1 MAINP
6 LDNPEF
12 DMMYQDALYSLY
24 AGAVM
29 PHDRDILAM
38 APLPTDVVDPFAS
51 QDVDPRQ
58 IMGFAYNS
66 LVTWIDEAKK
76 ANYFSK
82 RFTDLSKLVMKG
94 VMTMGRGLVTLHN
107 RGEDLSQAPMQ
118 IGELISV
125 SSYHFRKSY
134 LGVIQTAKSHPEIS
148 ERLLINQL
156 SWTNLLLRLYKT
168 RDKLASGT
176 RGRGP
181 GISKDSGFRIQ
192 GSENSEDGTL
202 SYSECGIR
210 NAELSADSRNV
221 ERSGSSGHA
230 LPDVA
235 ALFEPAALAAP
246 RALTSLDGSKNPSG
260 SRRHALGTSNAEC
273 GTLSNSECGMR
284 NSESL
289 HNSECGM
296 RNSELGIVNSEARIS
311 KPKGKTSETE
321 RTDEVKEGTGYEPE
335 TSEARTE
342 KAEESSSEKE
352 TVNGQAEEKISE
364 VETQGITETSEAQSN
379 AECGIRNSE
388 GEKTDPE
395 RTIRDDPEAL
405 SKGECGIV
413 NYEACKAEPEKDAP
427 EAERTEDEEPPG
439 ILPEPG
445 PSPGVPD
452 EKSGAEPSSE
462 DRLHACKQSADDPP
476 RNDSGGVD
484 GPFYLEVLRHA
495 FARSADNEDGRVIF
509 TSDEICYLAHD
520 PAFAEIYP
528 DQAADMRRIL
538 AQLDG

>member
-6 LDNPEF
+6 FNNPTF
-12 DMMYQDALYSLY
+12 GMMYKDALYSLY

-29 PHDRDILAM
+29 PHDREILAM
-38 APLPTDVVDPFAS
+38 APLPADVVDPFAS

-168 RDKLASGT
+168 RDKLASGA
-176 RGRGP
+176 RGRGS
-181 GISKDSGFRIQ
+181 GISEDSGFRIQ
-192 GSENSEDGTL
+192 GSENSEFG
-202 SYSECGIR
+202 R
-210 NAELSADSRNV
+210 RKAESLPDSQSASNH
-221 ERSGSSGHA
+221 GHA

-246 RALTSLDGSKNPSG
+246 HALTSLDGSKSPVG
-260 SRRHALGTSNAEC
+260 SRRNALGT
-273 GTLSNSECGMR
+273 L
-284 NSESL
+284 
-289 HNSECGM
+289 
-296 RNSELGIVNSEARIS
+296 
-311 KPKGKTSETE
+311 
-321 RTDEVKEGTGYEPE
+321 
-335 TSEARTE
+335 
-342 KAEESSSEKE
+342 
-352 TVNGQAEEKISE
+352 
-364 VETQGITETSEAQSN
+364 SN
-379 AECGIRNSE
+379 AECGIRNAESLTNSE
-388 GEKTDPE
+388 CRNRNAESGIVNSEDRISEPEEKTSE
-395 RTIRDDPEAL
+395 AENSGTTDDPETRTEEAEAGNPEAKSDSEFGMRNAESL
-405 SKGECGIV
+405 PDSECEIV
-413 NYEACKAEPEKDAP
+413 NSETGTSGITNDSEAPIGQS
-427 EAERTEDEEPPG
+427 EEIGNKSESTVHEESPG
-439 ILPEPG
+439 SFPEPDPTSG
-445 PSPGVPD
+445 DLNDVPGNDPGGG
-452 EKSGAEPSSE
+452 ELIHETGQSG
-462 DRLHACKQSADDPP
+462 DDPP
-476 RNDSGGVD
+476 GLSPGGMD

-509 TSDEICYLAHD
+509 TTDEIVYLAHD

-528 DQAADMRRIL
+528 EQAADMRRIL

>member
-1 MAINP
+1 MAVNP
-6 LDNPEF
+6 FDNQTF
-12 DMMYQDALYSLY
+12 SMMYKDALYSLY

-29 PHDRDILAM
+29 PHEREILAM
-38 APLPTDVVDPFAS
+38 APLPADVVDPFAS

-168 RDKLASGT
+168 RDKLASGV
-176 RGRGP
+176 RGRGS

-192 GSENSEDGTL
+192 GSENSEGGMRN
-202 SYSECGIR
+202 SES
-210 NAELSADSRNV
+210 LPDTKSALNH
-221 ERSGSSGHA
+221 GHA

-246 RALTSLDGSKNPSG
+246 RALSSLDGSKSPSG
-260 SRRHALGTSNAEC
+260 SRRNVL
-273 GTLSNSECGMR
+273 GTLSNA
-284 NSESL
+284 
-289 HNSECGM
+289 ECGM
-296 RNSELGIVNSEARIS
+296 RNSELGIVNSEDHIS
-311 KPKGKTSETE
+311 KTCETKTPEAMTEEAKNSRSVTETVNSPAEEKSSEA
-321 RTDEVKEGTGYEPE
+321 E
-335 TSEARTE
+335 TSGITDDPQAGCEEAKTDVPEREITE
-342 KAEESSSEKE
+342 DKESHGSFLERDLSPGDSNEVTGDDLGRKELIHEVSTDNLEQSSSEIGLSGKPDNPE
-352 TVNGQAEEKISE
+352 RA
-364 VETQGITETSEAQSN
+364 
-379 AECGIRNSE
+379 E
-388 GEKTDPE
+388 GEE
-395 RTIRDDPEAL
+395 
-405 SKGECGIV
+405 S
-413 NYEACKAEPEKDAP
+413 
-427 EAERTEDEEPPG
+427 PG
-439 ILPEPG
+439 IFSDPG
-445 PSPGVPD
+445 GNKLIHETGQPT
-452 EKSGAEPSSE
+452 
-462 DRLHACKQSADDPP
+462 DDPP
-476 RNDSGGVD
+476 ELSPGSMDK
-484 GPFYLEVLRHA
+484 PFYLEVLHHA
-495 FARSADNEDGRVIF
+495 FARSADNEDDKIIF
-509 TSDEICYLAHD
+509 TTDEICYLAHD

-538 AQLDG
+538 AQLIRDGDGFTSHDG

>member
-6 LDNPEF
+6 FDNPEF
-12 DMMYQDALYSLY
+12 GMMYKDALYSLY

-29 PHDRDILAM
+29 PHEREILAM

-82 RFTDLSKLVMKG
+82 RFTDLSRLVMKG

-168 RDKLASGT
+168 RDKLASGV
-176 RGRGP
+176 RGRGS
-181 GISKDSGFRIQ
+181 GINKDSGFRIQ
-192 GSENSEDGTL
+192 GSENSEGGTL
-202 SYSECGIR
+202 SNSECGRR
-210 NAELSADSRNV
+210 NAELSAGSRNA

-246 RALTSLDGSKNPSG
+246 RALTSLDGSKSPAG
-260 SRRHALGTSNAEC
+260 SHRNALGT
-273 GTLSNSECGMR
+273 L
-284 NSESL
+284 
-289 HNSECGM
+289 
-296 RNSELGIVNSEARIS
+296 
-311 KPKGKTSETE
+311 
-321 RTDEVKEGTGYEPE
+321 
-335 TSEARTE
+335 
-342 KAEESSSEKE
+342 
-352 TVNGQAEEKISE
+352 
-364 VETQGITETSEAQSN
+364 SN
-379 AECGIRNSE
+379 AECGIRNAEGGIMNSE
-388 GEKTDPE
+388 D
-395 RTIRDDPEAL
+395 R
-405 SKGECGIV
+405 
-413 NYEACKAEPEKDAP
+413 KAEPEEKALETETP
-427 EAERTEDEEPPG
+427 EAGCEKADHSGFGKETANGPAEEKSSEAKTSGTANDPVAGCEKTEPDNPERENTEDKESPVSFLKREISPG
-439 ILPEPG
+439 DSDKGTGDDPGKAEQIHEVSTCNSEQSDSVWERSEDELTPDSIPEPG
-445 PSPGVPD
+445 GG
-452 EKSGAEPSSE
+452 ELKHETGQ
-462 DRLHACKQSADDPP
+462 LGDDPP
-476 RNDSGGVD
+476 GSSPGGAE

-495 FARSADNEDGRVIF
+495 FARSADNEDGKVTF
-509 TSDEICYLAHD
+509 TTDEIVYLAHD

-538 AQLDG
+538 AQFDG